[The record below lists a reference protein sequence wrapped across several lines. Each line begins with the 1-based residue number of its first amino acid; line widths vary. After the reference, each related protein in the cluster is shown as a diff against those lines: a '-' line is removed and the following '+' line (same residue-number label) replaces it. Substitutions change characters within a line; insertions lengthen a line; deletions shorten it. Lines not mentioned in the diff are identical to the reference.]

1 MSENNTEHVHDE
13 NCNHEPVKTKEET
26 KITECT
32 NAAIAAL
39 TPLLDDEVT
48 QPIGMTLL
56 KGLDIGLSALQKQQQ
71 LTDMNSQNLTADT
84 GQPAGGLATVPQ
96 NVQVDVANN
105 EQVKELVDQTLAEL
119 EGMDDHESPTYTTEA
134 GEQAEYVKGM
144 ICNCQYASDFHKY
157 CDNQCKEHLIK
168 ATGNTKEYM
177 EYLDTAQ
184 DDVSKKT
191 LDDAI
196 VDVDAFVNDGIGES
210 AKPQANMH
218 GQDGDNPLD
227 VHKGGPY
234 PTHPP
239 AVHDACE
246 RDTPGRGKV
255 DVKIAGENNRPS
267 DDPIEELTGEKNE
280 RKEKIVV
287 DQVGDR
293 LKDLEPIDEKVTDEY
308 GNTLSTEGKQGYCDG
323 TVQPA
328 NQHALDPSLPVI
340 MPGEDGT
347 QR

>member
-13 NCNHEPVKTKEET
+13 NCNHEPVKTKAET

-39 TPLLDDEVT
+39 SPLLDDEAT

-84 GQPAGGLATVPQ
+84 GQPAGGLPTVPQ

-105 EQVKELVDQTLAEL
+105 EQVKVLVDQTLEEL

-184 DDVSKKT
+184 DDVSKKS

-196 VDVDAFVNDGIGES
+196 VDVDAFVNDGIGMAGEKT
-210 AKPQANMH
+210 KPIPGNAH

-234 PTHPP
+234 PTAKHPQ
-239 AVHDACE
+239 AVQDARE
-246 RDTPGRGKV
+246 TPGQGLV
-255 DVKIAGENNRPS
+255 DVQLAGENNRPS

-280 RKEKIVV
+280 KKEK
-287 DQVGDR
+287 
-293 LKDLEPIDEKVTDEY
+293 KVTDEY
-308 GNTLSTEGKQGYCDG
+308 GNILGGDEEKQGYLD
-323 TVQPA
+323 VDVKPQ
-328 NQHALDPSLPVI
+328 NQFALDPSLPVV
-340 MPGEDGT
+340 MPGEDGI

>member
-13 NCNHEPVKTKEET
+13 NCNHEPVKTEKET

-56 KGLDIGLSALQKQQQ
+56 KALDIGLSALQKQQQ
-71 LTDMNSQNLTADT
+71 LTDMNSQATSDT
-84 GQPAGGLATVPQ
+84 GQPAGGLPTVPQ
-96 NVQVDVANN
+96 NIQVDVAQDA
-105 EQVKELVDQTLAEL
+105 QVKELIDQTLAEL

-191 LDDAI
+191 LDEAI
-196 VDVDAFVNDGIGES
+196 ADVDSFVNEGIGES

-218 GQDGDNPLD
+218 GQDGVGPLD

-234 PTHPP
+234 PTAKHPQ
-239 AVHDACE
+239 AVQDA
-246 RDTPGRGKV
+246 RNTPGQGIV
-255 DVKIAGENNRPS
+255 DVKVAGENNRPS

-280 RKEKIVV
+280 AKGKIIV

-293 LKDLEPIDEKVTDEY
+293 LDDLKTDEY
-308 GNTLSTEGKQGYCDG
+308 GNTLSTEGKRGYEDG
-323 TVQPA
+323 TVQSS
-328 NQHALDPSLPVI
+328 NQYALDPSQPVV
-340 MPGEDGT
+340 MPGEDGL